1 MGRVKGEQRGSLLVI
16 GPKWYGRWSE
26 WVADA
31 EGNVEWKQVKRPLC
45 DLADGKARAIEL
57 LNENLMRAN
66 GPAAVI
72 QGHATVAQFVEAKFR
87 PEHVEMRKAS
97 GRDHYDWCFGHILP
111 ALGEF
116 KLSQVS
122 QAVLQGFLLRKSSAG
137 LSPQS
142 VRHLRNALSAIWRHA
157 KASGCWRG
165 DLPTECLKTPEV
177 RQAPRGRALT
187 SVEAKLLLDHLAEPY
202 RTLTLL
208 ILTTGLRI
216 GEALALDW
224 AHVDLERRLIRV
236 RQNFTHGE
244 WGTLKSRNSVR
255 DLPLNEET
263 LMALQR
269 LYDNPQRGACK
280 SDAVKDT
287 GKAQKAGDDSVLLG
301 QPCNAFN
308 CKPGDS
314 SSCQSVGRESA
325 EHPANQPAC
334 GGVKDNTDPKS
345 AGPRLV
351 FPNAKGNPLDAH
363 NIAARELKPA
373 CKAAGLP
380 PIGWHTLR
388 HTAVTLLQQAGAT
401 GAEAK
406 AFAGHGS
413 VGMTERYTHA
423 EVGADAGEC

>member
-1 MGRVKGEQRGSLLVI
+1 MPSPANSYNILQALHAQGGNMGRVKGEQRGSLLTI

-57 LNENLMRAN
+57 LNEHLMRAN

-72 QGHATVAQFVEAKFR
+72 QGHATVAQFVEAKFK
-87 PEHVEMRKAS
+87 PEHVALKKAS

-122 QAVLQGFLLRKSSAG
+122 QAVLQGFLMRKSSAG

-142 VRHLRNALSAIWRHA
+142 VRHLRNALSAIWQHA
-157 KASGCWRG
+157 KSSGCWRG
-165 DLPTECLKTPEV
+165 DLPTEYLKTPEV

-187 SVEAKLLLDHLAEPY
+187 AVEAKMLLDHLAEPC

-224 AHVDLERRLIRV
+224 AHVDMERRLIRV

-244 WGTLKSRNSVR
+244 WGTLKSRNAVR
-255 DLPLNEET
+255 DLPLNDQT
-263 LMALQR
+263 AMALEALR
-269 LYDNPQRGACK
+269 VP
-280 SDAVKDT
+280 
-287 GKAQKAGDDSVLLG
+287 G
-301 QPCNAFN
+301 Q
-308 CKPGDS
+308 GW
-314 SSCQSVGRESA
+314 
-325 EHPANQPAC
+325 
-334 GGVKDNTDPKS
+334 
-345 AGPRLV
+345 LV
-351 FPNAKGNPLDAH
+351 FPNRRGRPLDAH

-423 EVGADAGEC
+423 EVERMRGSVEAIRFGETKTGRLM